1 MNIKKLFSIFTL
13 VVIVFTTACTNKI
26 KETNVI
32 DTNEKPREETK
43 IIDSNGAEKAKL
55 NLDFGAGKLNVS
67 GNEEKFMKGKF
78 IYSKRSGNLK

>member
-1 MNIKKLFSIFTL
+1 MNIKNFFYIYISSYS
-13 VVIVFTTACTNKI
+13 FTTACTNKI